1 MTCNEFLE
9 RTNRGCRQRVF
20 CDGDY
25 KEFCDA
31 VMDAVAAAAERK
43 PFYLEWD
50 AGGVANSYRYA
61 TTTARC
67 GVYTTP
73 DRHVVPVV
81 DRTAARKGRAS
92 CIYGGG
98 ERSYLK
104 WFREVSDGKSQS
116 IY

>member
-43 PFYLEWD
+43 PFYSEWD

-73 DRHVVPVV
+73 AGHVVPVV
-81 DRTAARKGRAS
+81 DRTAARKGGAS
-92 CIYGGG
+92 CIYDGG
-98 ERSYLK
+98 ERSYFK
-104 WFREVSDGKSQS
+104 WFREVSDAKSQAIS
-116 IY
+116 